1 MSEVQL
7 MIKCYVV
14 QCVKLEKKVK
24 SYGCKWFIL
33 WEGSIMPNC

>member
-1 MSEVQL
+1 

-24 SYGCKWFIL
+24 SKWFIL
-33 WEGSIMPNC
+33 WEGSMMPNC